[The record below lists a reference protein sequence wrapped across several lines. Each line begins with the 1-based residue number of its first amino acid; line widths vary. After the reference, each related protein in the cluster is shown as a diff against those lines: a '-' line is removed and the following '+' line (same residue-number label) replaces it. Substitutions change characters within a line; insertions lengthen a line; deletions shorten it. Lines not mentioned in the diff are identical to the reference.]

1 VATAQQ
7 HYDELLAPIYV
18 WMAGGLPAA
27 LATGAQDVA
36 AVVPGQGVAVDLGAG
51 FGMHA
56 IPLARGGYDV
66 VAIDTSKQLLDV
78 LRAESS
84 GLSIRAIEDDLLD
97 FRRHIVDPA
106 NLIVCLG
113 DTLTHL
119 AEQADV
125 ERLCHEIAASLA
137 PGGRA
142 VLTFRDYTR
151 PAEGTKRFIPVRS
164 DADRIHTCFLEQ
176 QGERILVHDIVH
188 ERDGTKWGMK
198 VSSYPKLRLKPDDVA
213 EMLRDVRL
221 AATIAAGPRGMTA
234 ITAVRG

>member
-1 VATAQQ
+1 MVTAQQ

-18 WMAGGLPAA
+18 WMAGGLSTA
-27 LATGAQDVA
+27 LATGEQDVA
-36 AVVPGQGVAVDLGAG
+36 ALLPGRGLAVDLGAG

-66 VAIDTSKQLLDV
+66 VAIDTSRQLLDV
-78 LRAESS
+78 LRAQSA
-84 GLSIRAIEDDLLD
+84 GLSVRVIEDDMRD
-97 FRRHIVDPA
+97 FTRHIVAPA

-119 AEQADV
+119 AEPAQV
-125 ERLCHEIAASLA
+125 ERLCDEIAASLA

-151 PAEGTKRFIPVRS
+151 PAEGSKRFIPVRS

-176 QGERILVHDIVH
+176 QGERMQVHDIVH
-188 ERDGTKWGMK
+188 ERDGAKWGMK
-198 VSSYPKLRLKPDDVA
+198 VSSYPKLRLVPDDVA
-213 EMLRDVRL
+213 TMLRSAGL
-221 AATIAAGPRGMTA
+221 AATIAAGQRGMTA
-234 ITAVRG
+234 ITAIRG